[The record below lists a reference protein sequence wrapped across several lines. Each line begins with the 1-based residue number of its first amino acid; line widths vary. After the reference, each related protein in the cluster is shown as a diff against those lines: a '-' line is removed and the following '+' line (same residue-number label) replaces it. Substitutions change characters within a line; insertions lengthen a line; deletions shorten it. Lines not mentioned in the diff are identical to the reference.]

1 MEVIILGNPFLED
14 SGTVTPIVIPAYK
27 AEEAVI
33 ELTNG
38 SNPFVIGD
46 NTGGTNI
53 NVSRDTDIIRLFVI
67 SNLTTN
73 VLSLGISEA
82 VIIHSINVNGI
93 EFYDTIDYNVLG
105 SVITFIDFLPYDSTV
120 GNTNVRVVYSL
131 QVNDTVGAALTASMV
146 PLDTTNFH
154 QNLDNTTTDVQKLAD
169 AVDVLAGGGGDPNDT
184 KRLHNILTTGLLSG
198 GNLSINA
205 GDHTKFDISAFEGI
219 VVDNTIPTAP
229 VVTRITKSSQIG
241 LLDIHIATGT
251 TTYVMYNSLG
261 NLVLTNTYPDEDAR
275 RVYIVIGWLDH
286 PNNISITHAQ
296 TEPYSVREIM
306 GQMNDFF
313 ENFGA
318 FNVVGNEYYPNGN
331 LTINRTA
338 GTTFDNNSN
347 YYIDPVDPHT
357 LNTSLENPVSFT
369 YYYQSSPDNWI
380 NNNTST
386 TQIDPNFYDSG
397 SGLVG
402 VTASYWT
409 IQVLAWYPLSLAN
422 DIQYGQKQYAT
433 YASASADLRA
443 RIKINP
449 YNQYDILRGW
459 IIVKQGATNLS
470 DTNQAVF
477 VTADSGLR
485 IMDLQNGG
493 GGSLQINNHNDLDN
507 IQGGNANERYHLVVA
522 DYNNITAGSFQ
533 YTSAMSNYANTSHTH
548 SQYLNT
554 SISSNFRFT
563 SADSQLQFTSA
574 SSNFLGSAA
583 TQSFRYTSQNS
594 QLQFTSANSNLLG
607 SGATQSFRYTSAD
620 TQLQFTSAN
629 SNLQTGWSLVGAQT
643 AGTTTSNG
651 SDRLY
656 LSAGNM
662 MTLSGNSNTIVFSV
676 NTGSLLGTGAT
687 ASFRFT
693 SADTNLQFTSATS
706 NITSNAF
713 PSANT
718 TKFAGTGTS
727 ATNCAITLNSNGIA
741 VSVSPSGG
749 GDGVNIIAAVGS
761 TAATTGTIV
770 FSSSNGISFGLNGAT
785 MTASHNGYTGT
796 TTGWLT
802 TAMASNA
809 GSNFVSTSQS
819 SLFQFTSATSAITAS
834 AMNTN
839 ERNNYQ
845 FTSNSSV
852 NTSVYLAIGNST
864 AYQTSNLSNTFF
876 QTANSS
882 LLQATSATSNIT
894 SNAYATANQS
904 LLQFTSATS
913 NITSNAFPSANTT
926 KFAGTGTSATN
937 ATITL
942 NSNGLAISVAAPGAA
957 VEANNMN
964 LSGNVLGNT
973 TASGSTINWV
983 GGNNI
988 TLSGLNNSQIRI
1000 DAAAGGGGVAI
1011 AGSAASTVTSGTLQF
1026 SNANGISFG
1035 LNGSTMTASVTA
1047 GTNDV
1052 TQWSLVG
1059 NNTAGTTT
1067 QAISNMI
1074 MYLSGGNNV
1083 TLSGNASTIVF
1094 SVPTPSAQ
1102 ITQSLWEPL
1111 PVLNTGTIQS
1121 NGTLFVYPVSVDQY
1135 VSASRAEF
1143 VASVQQSVNATLSQ
1157 SANLSLGVLIYT
1169 LSNDSIRLATVSS
1182 ATTQHVNGSI
1192 GSGSSSNS
1200 VSFTGQIAY
1209 SVPINVNISPGLY
1222 WIGLWSR
1229 STVTSAS
1236 ATNNNQDMT
1245 QYGVAWRSTNW
1256 SARQPGISN
1265 NSAAS
1270 SILQMPQGF
1279 VTVSR
1284 SQTDLSSP
1292 IFIANSTSAG
1302 GTTRGQ
1308 LGQASRMPYIIFQ
1321 NFTFNNI
1328 TT

>member
-14 SGTVTPIVIPAYK
+14 SGTVTPIVVPAYK

-38 SNPFVIGD
+38 YDPYVIGD
-46 NTGGTNI
+46 NSGATII
-53 NVSRDTDIIRLFVI
+53 NVSRDTDITRLFTV
-67 SNLTTN
+67 SNLVTN
-73 VLSLGISEA
+73 ALDLGITEGI
-82 VIIHSINVNGI
+82 IIHSINVNGI
-93 EFYDTIDYNVLG
+93 EYYNTIDYNVVG
-105 SVITFIDFLPYDSTV
+105 SVITFVDYLPYDSTIGV
-120 GNTNVRVVYSL
+120 TNVRVIYSL
-131 QVNDTVGAALTASMV
+131 VVSDETSAALTASMV
-146 PLDTTNFH
+146 PLDTSGFH
-154 QNLDNTTTDVQKLAD
+154 QNLDYTVDNVQKLAD
-169 AVDVLAGGGGDPNDT
+169 TVDVLAGGGGDPNDT

-198 GNLSINA
+198 GILSIN
-205 GDHTKFDISAFEGI
+205 GSDHTKFDLTAFEGI
-219 VVDNTIPTAP
+219 VVNNTNPASP
-229 VVTRITKSSQIG
+229 VVTRITKSSQTG
-241 LLDIHIATGT
+241 LSDTHIATGT
-251 TTYVMYNSLG
+251 TTYVMYDSSG
-261 NLVLTNTYPDEDAR
+261 NLVLTNTYPDEDTR
-275 RVYIVIGWLDH
+275 RTYIVIGWLDH
-286 PNNISITHAQ
+286 PGNTSITLAQ
-296 TEPYSVREIM
+296 TEPYSVREVM

-318 FNVVGNEYYPNGN
+318 FNVIGNEYYPNSN
-331 LTINRTA
+331 LTIYRTV

-347 YYIDPVDPHT
+347 YYIDPTDPHT
-357 LNTSLENPVSFT
+357 LDTPLENPVSFT

-380 NNNTST
+380 NDNTPT
-386 TQIDPNFYDSG
+386 TQIDSNFYDSG
-397 SGLVG
+397 TGLVG

-409 IQVLAWYPLSLAN
+409 IQLLAWYPLGGNN

-433 YASASADLRA
+433 YAAASADLRG

-459 IIVKQGATNLS
+459 LIVKQGAIDLS
-470 DTNQAVF
+470 DSNQAVF
-477 VTADSGLR
+477 VTADSNLR
-485 IMDLQNGG
+485 ITDLQNGG

-533 YTSAMSNYANTSHTH
+533 YTLAMSNYANTSHTH

-554 SISSNFRFT
+554 SISSNFRLT

-583 TQSFRYTSQNS
+583 TQSFRYTS
-594 QLQFTSANSNLLG
+594 
-607 SGATQSFRYTSAD
+607 AD

-629 SNLQTGWSLVGAQT
+629 SNLQTGWSLAGAQT

-676 NTGSLLGTGAT
+676 NTGSLLGTGAA
-687 ASFRFT
+687 ASFRYT

-706 NITSNAF
+706 VITSNAF
-713 PSANT
+713 PSAST

-727 ATNCAITLNSNGIA
+727 ATNCNITLNSNGIA

-749 GDGVNIIAAVGS
+749 GDGVNIIAVVGS
-761 TAATTGTIV
+761 TANTTGTIV
-770 FSSSNGISFGLNGAT
+770 FSNSNGISFGLNSAT
-785 MTASHNGYTGT
+785 VTASHNGLTTAMASNAGTNFLNTSQSSLFQQTSLMTNYQSTGAY
-796 TTGWLT
+796 LT

-819 SLFQFTSATSAITAS
+819 SLFQLTSVTSAITAS
-834 AMNTN
+834 AMNTS
-839 ERNNYQ
+839 ERASLQY
-845 FTSNSSV
+845 TS
-852 NTSVYLAIGNST
+852 
-864 AYQTSNLSNTFF
+864 
-876 QTANSS
+876 ANSNFRY
-882 LLQATSATSNIT
+882 TSADT
-894 SNAYATANQS
+894 Q
-904 LLQFTSATS
+904 LQFTSA
-913 NITSNAFPSANTT
+913 NTN
-926 KFAGTGTSATN
+926 FAAVGHSHGNPTLALTNLTGTTASA
-937 ATITL
+937 
-942 NSNGLAISVAAPGAA
+942 SNGFTLSLSAAAPGA
-957 VEANNMN
+957 
-964 LSGNVLGNT
+964 
-973 TASGSTINWV
+973 
-983 GGNNI
+983 
-988 TLSGLNNSQIRI
+988 
-1000 DAAAGGGGVAI
+1000 GGGVAI

-1026 SNANGISFG
+1026 SNLNGISFG
-1035 LNGSTMTASVTA
+1035 LNGSTMTASILVSDDA
-1047 GTNDV
+1047 
-1052 TQWSLVG
+1052 TQWNLIG
-1059 NNTAGTTT
+1059 NNTAGTTSYGV
-1067 QAISNMI
+1067 SNNI
-1074 MYLSGGNNV
+1074 LYLSGGNNV
-1083 TLSGNASTIVF
+1083 TLSGNVNTLVF
-1094 SVPTPSAQ
+1094 SVPTPTGQ

-1121 NGTLFVYPVSVDQY
+1121 NGTLFVYPVSVNQY

-1328 TT
+1328 TV